1 MIRNRIGD
9 LKPEVQR
16 RFNQAWQA
24 MCADEKLKDMGVETV
39 AINETLRELS
49 TQMAYFA
56 CGRME
61 YKYVRQLYAAAGLY
75 DIGEAEARKI
85 KTNTLRS
92 NHIDGKAADF
102 VPVKNGRLWWDAPR
116 KVWETMGEIGEA
128 NGLKWG
134 GRWQDFPDSPHF
146 EV

>member
-16 RFNQAWQA
+16 RFNQAWQQ
-24 MCADEKLKDMGVETV
+24 MCADERLKDMGVETV

-56 CGRME
+56 CGRMA
-61 YKYVRQLYAAAGLY
+61 YQYVRQLYAAAGLY
-75 DIGEAEARKI
+75 DIGEAEAKTI

-92 NHIDGKAADF
+92 NHLDGRAADF
-102 VPVKNGRLWWDAPR
+102 VPVKNGRPWWDAP
-116 KVWETMGEIGEA
+116 KDVWEIMGEIGESC
-128 NGLKWG
+128 GLKWG
-134 GRWQDFPDSPHF
+134 GRWKDFPDSPHF
-146 EV
+146 EA